1 MSDTNH
7 PDLDETDAADGD
19 DGDRLSDESL
29 RSGSSKL
36 PLILLVVAA
45 LVAVFF
51 IGQAT
56 SGDDDGG
63 DGDGGSATTVAGG
76 GSGEVPFPSGDQN
89 RTGYW
94 GFADL
99 EPNVVDTFDRA
110 NSPDGLGST
119 GTGQQWEV
127 VSGTWG
133 IQGDAAATS
142 GGATGDQPNMAVVPE
157 GTGDG
162 LTEVYLPVVEEGAG
176 LVFRYLDPDN
186 YWSVTAN
193 PGVGSWTLNRVID
206 GDVELVQEIPGPT
219 NDGVTVSVTQDGS
232 VVRVLL
238 EGVEYLSITDAA
250 LGDQLQGGII
260 ASSSTSG
267 DARWDRFLVMRF
279 RDQAAGEGG
288 GDEPATTTTAA
299 AG

>member
-1 MSDTNH
+1 VSDTND
-7 PDLDETDAADGD
+7 PQLDESDADDVD
-19 DGDRLSDESL
+19 DGDRLSEESL
-29 RSGSSKL
+29 RTGSSKL
-36 PLILLVVAA
+36 PVILLVVAA

-51 IGQAT
+51 IGKAT
-56 SGDDDGG
+56 SGGDDSGDDGAE
-63 DGDGGSATTVAGG
+63 GGSATTVAGG
-76 GSGEVPFPSGDQN
+76 GEVPFPSGDQN

-99 EPNVVDTFDRA
+99 EPTVVDTFDRA
-110 NSPDGLGST
+110 NAPDGLGTT
-119 GTGQQWEV
+119 GTGQAWEV

-133 IQGDAAATS
+133 IQGNAAATS
-142 GGATGDQPNMAVVPE
+142 GGATGDQPNIAVVPE

-162 LTEVYLPVVEEGAG
+162 LTEIYLPVVEEGAG

-219 NDGVTVSVTQDGS
+219 NDGIVVSVTQDGS

-238 EGVEYLSITDAA
+238 DGVEYLSITDAA

-267 DARWDRFLVMRF
+267 DARFDRFLVMRF
-279 RDQAAGEGG
+279 RDQAAGGGEGEGG
-288 GDEPATTTTAA
+288 GSTTTTAA
-299 AG
+299 G

>member
-1 MSDTNH
+1 MSETNN
-7 PDLDETDAADGD
+7 ADGD
-19 DGDRLSDESL
+19 EPVDGADDGLSRDDLASTPSRL
-29 RSGSSKL
+29 
-36 PLILLVVAA
+36 PIVLVVIAA
-45 LVAVFF
+45 LVAVFL
-51 IGQAT
+51 IGRIT
-56 SGDDDGG
+56 SGGDDSGG
-63 DGDGGSATTVAGG
+63 DEDASGGTGTTVEGG
-76 GSGEVPFPSGDQN
+76 GEVPFPSGDQN

-99 EPNVVDTFDRA
+99 EPIVVDTFDRA
-110 NSPDGLGST
+110 NTPDDLGTT
-119 GTGQQWEV
+119 GTGQAWEV

-133 IQGDAAATS
+133 IGNNAALTT
-142 GGATGDQPNMAVVPE
+142 GGATGNEPNIAVVPE

-162 LTEVYLPVVEEGAG
+162 LTEIYLPVVEEGAG

-206 GDVELVQEIPGPT
+206 GDTELVTEIPGPT

-238 EGVEYLSITDAA
+238 EGVEYLNITDAA

-260 ASSSTSG
+260 APPSTTG
-267 DARWDRFLVMRF
+267 DARFDRFLVMRF
-279 RDQAAGEGG
+279 RNQGEGG
-288 GDEPATTTTAA
+288 GGGGGDTTTTTAP